1 MFVLTPWCAFE
12 QEEATRISRLKTLL
26 CLFVCSSSSSGEATI
41 QIATVAEAGD
51 EGIRVKKNLR
61 VPAEFSKNSTGA
73 TKGLRGEE
81 ETVFFLPTVYAKIDH
96 FTKIGSVQT

>member
-1 MFVLTPWCAFE
+1 MVLSRGKRITFIVSKHYCA
-12 QEEATRISRLKTLL
+12 
-26 CLFVCSSSSSGEATI
+26 CFVCSSSSSGEATI

-81 ETVFFLPTVYAKIDH
+81 RR
-96 FTKIGSVQT
+96 

>member
-1 MFVLTPWCAFE
+1 MLTPWCAFE

-26 CLFVCSSSSSGEATI
+26 CLFVCSSSSGEATI

>member
-1 MFVLTPWCAFE
+1 
-12 QEEATRISRLKTLL
+12 
-26 CLFVCSSSSSGEATI
+26 LFVCSSSSSGEATI

-81 ETVFFLPTVYAKIDH
+81 RRKRSFSYLLFTLKLIILPR
-96 FTKIGSVQT
+96 